1 MTPED
6 HLLLEHFAGFISE
19 AKKETMERV
28 LMHRTRHITVALE
41 DIFQPHNASAVIR
54 SCDCFGVQDL
64 HIIENRN
71 QYILNPNVTQGS
83 SKWIDLI
90 RYNEEGT
97 SNTAA
102 CFRHLQDQGYRIYA
116 TSPHA
121 EGMELPE
128 IPIEEKVALVFG
140 TEMEGLT
147 EEALELAHDT
157 VRIPMFGF
165 TESFN
170 ISVCVALC
178 LHTLINKLHAS
189 SVSWQLTNQEMDQIR
204 LSWYRRTVKNS
215 EILEKNFRKE
225 HGQ

>member
-1 MTPED
+1 
-6 HLLLEHFAGFISE
+6 
-19 AKKETMERV
+19 
-28 LMHRTRHITVALE
+28 
-41 DIFQPHNASAVIR
+41 
-54 SCDCFGVQDL
+54 
-64 HIIENRN
+64 
-71 QYILNPNVTQGS
+71 
-83 SKWIDLI
+83 
-90 RYNEEGT
+90 
-97 SNTAA
+97 
-102 CFRHLQDQGYRIYA
+102 
-116 TSPHA
+116 
-121 EGMELPE
+121 MELAQ
-128 IPIEEKVALVFG
+128 IPLEEKVALVFG

-147 EEALELAHDT
+147 KEALELAHDT